1 MTSDLTGS
9 DGYADLL
16 RDVKERVRSAQRRAA
31 AAVNSQLV
39 LLYWSIGR
47 LILARQDRQ
56 GWGAK
61 VIERLS
67 EDLRREFPDMK
78 GLSARNLRYMRAFAE
93 AWPDEAIMQQVVAQ
107 LPWGHNVRL
116 LDYANTPSEREWYAR
131 AAIENGWSRNVL
143 VHQIESGLYARQGKA
158 VTNFRRALPA
168 PESDLAAQMLK
179 DPYNFDFLTLADDA
193 RERDLQRGLLQ
204 HLRDFLLELGVGFAF
219 VGSQVHIEVGGE
231 DYYLDL
237 LFYHLR
243 LRRFV
248 VVELKLGSFQP
259 EFVGKL
265 NFYLSAADDI
275 LRHPDDGPSIGI
287 LLCRTQNRVVAEYAM
302 RDLQKPLGV
311 ATYQLRDALPDSVQA
326 SLPSIEELE
335 AELQARHD
343 DGATP

>member
-1 MTSDLTGS
+1 
-9 DGYADLL
+9 
-16 RDVKERVRSAQRRAA
+16 
-31 AAVNSQLV
+31 
-39 LLYWSIGR
+39 
-47 LILARQDRQ
+47 
-56 GWGAK
+56 
-61 VIERLS
+61 
-67 EDLRREFPDMK
+67 
-78 GLSARNLRYMRAFAE
+78 
-93 AWPDEAIMQQVVAQ
+93 MQQVVAQ

>member
-93 AWPDEAIMQQVVAQ
+93 AWPDEAIVQQVVAQ

-237 LFYHLR
+237 LFCHLR

-259 EFVGKL
+259 EFIGKL
-265 NFYLSAADDI
+265 NFCLSAADDI

>member
-93 AWPDEAIMQQVVAQ
+93 AWPDEAIVQQVVAK

-158 VTNFRRALPA
+158 VTNFRRALRA

-237 LFYHLR
+237 LFCHLR

-259 EFVGKL
+259 EFTGKL
-265 NFYLSAADDI
+265 NF
-275 LRHPDDGPSIGI
+275 
-287 LLCRTQNRVVAEYAM
+287 
-302 RDLQKPLGV
+302 
-311 ATYQLRDALPDSVQA
+311 
-326 SLPSIEELE
+326 
-335 AELQARHD
+335 
-343 DGATP
+343 